1 MTREEFVD
9 MVFKYT
15 PATEIKQHQGSNL
28 LFVIFKTDEYECP
41 IKVTWHDILTAHTN
55 RDKSMLLGFIYNKL
69 SSDMKSYFAT
79 DCKKQSDS
87 EGGENNAE

>member
-28 LFVIFKTDEYECP
+28 LFVIFKTDGYECP
-41 IKVTWHDILTAHTN
+41 IKITEHDILTTHTN

-69 SSDMKSYFAT
+69 SSDMKSYFAS
-79 DCKKQSDS
+79 DCKKQSNS
-87 EGGENNAE
+87 EENNNE